1 MLCIIDNKSKQEPH
15 YWVFNHLLDNSRS
28 MIIDDINNMFPYH
41 DVFRALI

>member
-15 YWVFNHLLDNSRS
+15 DNSRS